1 MEMSA
6 IWTIFAEG
14 GGFTPQEVGLYFALF
29 LSFLTLVGLFVAIV
43 YFYWSKTG
51 TEALK
56 EDLNRSRSRYDDC
69 KKDVADELAAHSAT
83 RAELAR
89 AERRLKNCEDR
100 EEDLR
105 KKDLRLQGR
114 NPEQ

>member
-1 MEMSA
+1 MFGCRKQNYE
-6 IWTIFAEG
+6 
-14 GGFTPQEVGLYFALF
+14 
-29 LSFLTLVGLFVAIV
+29 SFFNQITDVIGLFVTIV

-69 KKDVADELAAHSAT
+69 KKDIADEMSSHSQT
-83 RAELAR
+83 RAELER